1 MSNATFI
8 PIMAQYVEP
17 GMVTPFGRVKNVE
30 EECEVLRITYPG
42 TYTVVY
48 TSEKPVF
55 IEIDLEHGV

>member
-1 MSNATFI
+1 MSSATFI

-17 GMVTPFGRVKNVE
+17 GMTTPFGRIQQVE

-42 TYTVVY
+42 KYAVLY

-55 IEIDLEHGV
+55 VEIDLEILV